1 MQQRID
7 HIGFFSQH
15 GAKWGGR
22 GTKHADAGD
31 SMQAGAGRFR
41 PTGRPV
47 RIRTTQGDT
56 VTVGN
61 RTTARQLSEA
71 LDWRGAGPRAAY
83 RPRAWTGDRVT
94 GFQFAG
100 QRAVPGHTMEQMG
113 IEDDALIQLQRR
125 SVPQQL
131 DRAEQTF
138 IRLVDPWL
146 KSIQKSGVRDGVW
159 TALTAIKEVE
169 YRWPYPVPCALG
181 SIWLICML
189 PETMSSVAADMLRIV
204 QSTRFG
210 LGPEFGILWKRRGE
224 LMLLDAEGHSSPHY
238 PPNKDDVNAAIL
250 LTQDL

>member
-1 MQQRID
+1 M
-7 HIGFFSQH
+7 
-15 GAKWGGR
+15 K
-22 GTKHADAGD
+22 
-31 SMQAGAGRFR
+31 
-41 PTGRPV
+41 
-47 RIRTTQGDT
+47 
-56 VTVGN
+56 
-61 RTTARQLSEA
+61 
-71 LDWRGAGPRAAY
+71 
-83 RPRAWTGDRVT
+83 
-94 GFQFAG
+94 
-100 QRAVPGHTMEQMG
+100 QMG

-131 DRAEQTF
+131 DRAEQTYT
-138 IRLVDPWL
+138 RLVDPWL

-159 TALTAIKEVE
+159 TALTAVNEVE

-181 SIWLICML
+181 GIWLICML

-210 LGPEFGILWKRRGE
+210 LGPAFGILWKHRGE